1 MTVYSRTAQFET
13 LLPLSVTHSCL
24 LNFIEL
30 RRLPSREALYRATLQ
45 RGQRPNISVTPT
57 VWTFVSEKKVPSAT
71 CLHNSHSSLAVTQHL
86 RIISC
91 AKKKE
96 EGSREWSQV
105 SPAQVSFA
113 LILGLVEP
121 QSAHHNHPHN
131 SCVQVS
137 TFLCAL
143 WTEHH
148 CGTAGVQASL
158 FLFSVRVCDLLEWMP
173 AAPLHTCPHLHAS
186 ARLVCRWASVLG
198 DTQCSASASSQAL
211 CADFCRRSPF
221 RHVAGE
227 IQSFSYMVGRFS
239 FWRLRFSTEQQHA

>member
-1 MTVYSRTAQFET
+1 MLVGCLFVR
-13 LLPLSVTHSCL
+13 LCRVTHSCL

-30 RRLPSREALYRATLQ
+30 RRWPSREALYRATPQ
-45 RGQRPNISVTPT
+45 RGQRPNISVAPT
-57 VWTFVSEKKVPSAT
+57 VWTFLFEKKKSLQPPACTIRTHLWLS
-71 CLHNSHSSLAVTQHL
+71 HNTFESSRAQ
-86 RIISC
+86 
-91 AKKKE
+91 KKKRKVPE
-96 EGSREWSQV
+96 S
-105 SPAQVSFA
+105 
-113 LILGLVEP
+113 GLKCFFCHSP

-158 FLFSVRVCDLLEWMP
+158 FLFSVRVCDVLEWMP

-186 ARLVCRWASVLG
+186 TRLVCRWASVLG
-198 DTQCSASASSQAL
+198 DTRCSASASSHAL
-211 CADFCRRSPF
+211 CADFCRTSPF

-227 IQSFSYMVGRFS
+227 IQSLSYMVGRFS